1 MRPKLAKGCMGIN
14 PDGVALEGPSA
25 RAISLPKEEADHY
38 WALVAAAKDAPLDL
52 DKDSSSGS
60 ESEEEP
66 DQPAPQVG
74 DGPHQPDRTTPDHFV
89 FDVSHQEEIT
99 TPSREVPAM
108 TEDLESTPGSS
119 KSPRTGKASSPPPT
133 HSQKRKKSVA
143 NTVAPVVET
152 AVPLVGTS
160 STARSPESDDMSSP
174 PPAHSQKRKKSVAS
188 TVAPVVATAVPLAGT
203 SSTAQSHESDD
214 MSSPPPTHNTQ
225 KRKKSVSSAVAR
237 AMPSFMPQAETVH
250 PHAPEPSGSTSQP
263 VAGPSNAASV
273 PSPPSLDTEEWAR
286 VYTRM
291 AEVVGAAVREGLAA
305 GFEFFGKELAKQH
318 KDIKKSLSDTAEV
331 QVAILRQLN
340 PDRPGSTSRRDPEP
354 RHRSP
359 VRRQGDGD
367 VRRRR
372 SRTPEKKRRRD
383 SRDN

>member
-1 MRPKLAKGCMGIN
+1 MAQQALAGVGKARSHRGPLYECRACPVLCDKRSMVTHIVAKHLQVREAPYFCTVCDTKYVGRRDWQRHRTDAHHRARCAMRPKLPKGCMGIN

-25 RAISLPKEEADHY
+25 RAISLPKEEADRY

-52 DKDSSSGS
+52 DKDTSSGS

-66 DQPAPQVG
+66 DQPAPQGG
-74 DGPHQPDRTTPDHFV
+74 DSPHQPDRTTPDHFV

-119 KSPRTGKASSPPPT
+119 KSPRTGKASSPPLT
-133 HSQKRKKSVA
+133 
-143 NTVAPVVET
+143 
-152 AVPLVGTS
+152 
-160 STARSPESDDMSSP
+160 
-174 PPAHSQKRKKSVAS
+174 HSQKRKKSVAS
-188 TVAPVVATAVPLAGT
+188 TVAPVVATAVPLVGT

-225 KRKKSVSSAVAR
+225 KRKKSVSSAVAP

-305 GFEFFGKELAKQH
+305 GFEFFG
-318 KDIKKSLSDTAEV
+318 
-331 QVAILRQLN
+331 
-340 PDRPGSTSRRDPEP
+340 
-354 RHRSP
+354 
-359 VRRQGDGD
+359 
-367 VRRRR
+367 
-372 SRTPEKKRRRD
+372 
-383 SRDN
+383 